1 MSANLKL
8 VYTDSDLQRI
18 SIYRNYLVEQG
29 IEAHIVNKKD
39 SMYPTIGSIE
49 LYVNAEAEQKA
60 IELLESLENPEQ
72 E

>member
-8 VYTDSDLQRI
+8 VYTDSDLPRM

-39 SMYPTIGSIE
+39 SMYPTLGQVE
-49 LYVNAEAEQKA
+49 LYVNEDDSERA
-60 IELLESLENPEQ
+60 IEILETLENSGKE
-72 E
+72 

>member
-8 VYTDSDLQRI
+8 VYTDSDLPRM

-39 SMYPTIGSIE
+39 SMYPTLGQVE
-49 LYVNAEAEQKA
+49 LYVNEDDSERA
-60 IELLESLENPEQ
+60 IEILETLENSGQ

>member
-8 VYTDSDLQRI
+8 VYTDSDLPRI

-39 SMYPTIGSIE
+39 SMYPTIGQIE
-49 LYVNAEAEQKA
+49 LYVSSDDSEKA
-60 IELLESLENPEQ
+60 IEILDNLENPTED
-72 E
+72 

>member
-39 SMYPTIGSIE
+39 SMYPTLGSVE
-49 LYVNAEAEQKA
+49 LYVNAESEDKA
-60 IELLESLENPEQ
+60 IQLLDTLENPKQ